1 MLGRSYRLPFR
12 LLGIPLRLD
21 PTFLIVLPLLAWLIG
36 SRVSV
41 YVRMFRLPVDSAALE
56 QGVMPYVLGLVAAVG
71 LFASVLVHELGH
83 AVVGRAY
90 HARVRSITLW
100 LLGGMAQFDE
110 IPRRHGAEAVIAAAG
125 PATSLLV
132 AAACRL
138 VAALLPR
145 DAAAGQFVVGYLTYT
160 NVALAIFNLLPA
172 LPLDGGRIL
181 RSLLGLRLPH
191 LRATQ
196 VAAAMSRGLAVALG
210 LFGFLSG
217 NLFLLLVAF
226 FIYVA
231 VAGETQ
237 HALIAEMLQDVPVA
251 DVMTR
256 EVRTVAA
263 DMRVADLLQQMLRER
278 HLGYPVVDRA
288 GHLVGMVDLADLQGT
303 TPEARVEQVMS
314 HEIGTIAPTATAL
327 DAFLR
332 MSRRNFGRLVVVG
345 RDRELVGILSKT
357 DLIRAIQIR
366 LIVAGMPAEP
376 AAG

>member
-1 MLGRSYRLPFR
+1 MFRRSYRLPFR

-21 PTFLIVLPLLAWLIG
+21 PTFLLVLPLLAWLIG
-36 SRVSV
+36 SRVGV
-41 YVRMFRLPVDSAALE
+41 YVRLLRLPIDPGPLE
-56 QGVMPYVLGLVAAVG
+56 QGATPYALGLAAALG
-71 LFASVLVHELGH
+71 LFGSVLVHELGH

-90 HARVRSITLW
+90 HVRVRNITLW

-110 IPRRHGAEAVIAAAG
+110 IPRRGAAEAVIAAAG

-138 VAALLPR
+138 ALALVPA
-145 DAAAGQFVVGYLTYT
+145 DAAAGQFVVGYLAYT
-160 NVALAIFNLLPA
+160 NVALALFNLLPA

-181 RSLLGLRLPH
+181 RSLLGLRMPH
-191 LRATQ
+191 LQATQ
-196 VAAAMSRGLAVALG
+196 IAADVSRGLAVALG
-210 LFGFLSG
+210 LVGFLGG

-226 FIYVA
+226 FIYIA

-237 HALIAEMLQDVPVA
+237 HALIAEILRDVPVA

-256 EVRTVAA
+256 EVRTVPV
-263 DMRVADLLQQMLRER
+263 DMRVAELLQVMLRER

-288 GHLVGMVDLADLQGT
+288 GRLVGMVDLADLQGKA
-303 TPEARVEQVMS
+303 PEELVEAVMS
-314 HEIGTIAPTATAL
+314 REVGTIALTATAL

-332 MSRRNFGRLVVVG
+332 MSQRNFGRLVVVG
-345 RDRELVGILSKT
+345 RDREMVGILSKT

-366 LIVAGMPAEP
+366 MIVAGMPPEP

>member
-1 MLGRSYRLPFR
+1 MFRRSYRLPFR

-21 PTFLIVLPLLAWLIG
+21 PTFLVVLPLLAWLIG
-36 SRVSV
+36 SRVGA
-41 YVRMFRLPVDSAALE
+41 YVRLLRLPIDPGALE
-56 QGVMPYVLGLVAAVG
+56 QGATPYALGLAAAVG
-71 LFASVLVHELGH
+71 LFGSVLVHELGH

-90 HARVRSITLW
+90 QVRVRHITLW
-100 LLGGMAQFDE
+100 LLGGMAQVDE
-110 IPRRHGAEAVIAAAG
+110 IPRRGPAEAIIAAAG

-138 VAALLPR
+138 VLGLVPP
-145 DAAAGQFVVGYLTYT
+145 DAPAGQFLFGYLTYT
-160 NVALAIFNLLPA
+160 NVALALFNLLPA

-181 RSLLGLRLPH
+181 RSLLGLRMPH
-191 LRATQ
+191 LQATQ
-196 VAAAMSRGLAVALG
+196 VAADVSRGLAVALG
-210 LFGFLSG
+210 LVGFLGG

-226 FIYVA
+226 FIYMA

-237 HALIAEMLQDVPVA
+237 HALIAEILHDVPVA

-256 EVRTVAA
+256 EVRTVPA
-263 DMRVADLLQQMLRER
+263 DMRIADLLQVMLRER

-288 GHLVGMVDLADLQGT
+288 GRLVGMVDLADLAGKA
-303 TPEARVEQVMS
+303 PEDLVEVVMS
-314 HEIGTIAPTATAL
+314 RDVDTIAPTATAL

-345 RDRELVGILSKT
+345 RDREMVGILSKT

-366 LIVAGMPAEP
+366 MVVAGMPAES

>member
-1 MLGRSYRLPFR
+1 MLRRSYRLPFR

-21 PTFLIVLPLLAWLIG
+21 PTFLIMLPLLAWLIG
-36 SRVSV
+36 SRVAL
-41 YVRMFRLPVDSAALE
+41 YVRTFRLPVDPAALE
-56 QGVMPYVLGLVAAVG
+56 QGALPYALGLAAAVG

-90 HARVRSITLW
+90 QVRVRSITLW
-100 LLGGMAQFDE
+100 LLGGMAQFDT
-110 IPRRHGAEAVIAAAG
+110 IPRRGGAEAVIAAAG

-138 VAALLPR
+138 GLALLPR
-145 DAAAGQFVVGYLTYT
+145 QAAPAQFVLGYLTYT
-160 NVALAIFNLLPA
+160 NVALALFNLLPA

-181 RSLLGLRLPH
+181 RSLLGLRRPH
-191 LRATQ
+191 LQATQ
-196 VAAAMSRGLAVALG
+196 VAAAVSRGLAVALG
-210 LFGFLSG
+210 LAGFLSG

-226 FIYVA
+226 FVYIA

-256 EVRTVAA
+256 EVRTVPP
-263 DMRVADLLQQMLRER
+263 DMRVADLLQLMLRER

-288 GHLVGMVDLADLQGT
+288 GRLVGMVDLADLQGKPSET
-303 TPEARVEQVMS
+303 LVEQVMS
-314 HEIGTIAPTATAL
+314 HEVGTIALSATAL

-332 MSRRNFGRLVVVG
+332 MSRRNFGRLIVVG
-345 RDRELVGILSKT
+345 RDREMVGILSKT

-366 LIVAGMPAEP
+366 MIVAGMPAESG
-376 AAG
+376 AG